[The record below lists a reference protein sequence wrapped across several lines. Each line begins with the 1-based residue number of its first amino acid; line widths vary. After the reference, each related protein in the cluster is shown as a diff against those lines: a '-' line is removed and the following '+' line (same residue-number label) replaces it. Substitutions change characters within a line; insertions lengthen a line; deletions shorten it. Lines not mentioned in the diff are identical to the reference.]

1 MQVSV
6 NIKLTLLEDLTLA
19 LLTVLSL
26 IGLGTVIGT
35 SAFLFRKR
43 SRDQFRYEE
52 DKREVITLT
61 LRGLQDIDMV
71 CETITKGNVVIL
83 GVKDL
88 ARLDMIRLK
97 RSIQQLKSHV
107 RTYGGDIVALGK
119 EFVVVVPPSM
129 KLSFIKRLLEESS
142 MDDDITPPN
151 LPTEVGSV

>member
-1 MQVSV
+1 M
-6 NIKLTLLEDLTLA
+6 A
-19 LLTVLSL
+19 LLTVLSI
-26 IGLGTVIGT
+26 IGVGTIIGT
-35 SAFLFRKR
+35 STFLFRRR

-52 DKREVITLT
+52 DKKEVITLT
-61 LRGLQDIDMV
+61 LRGLQDVDMV

-119 EFVVVVPPSM
+119 EFVVVVPPNM
-129 KLSFIKRLLEESS
+129 KLSFIKRLLDESD
-142 MDDDITPPN
+142 MDDDINPPD